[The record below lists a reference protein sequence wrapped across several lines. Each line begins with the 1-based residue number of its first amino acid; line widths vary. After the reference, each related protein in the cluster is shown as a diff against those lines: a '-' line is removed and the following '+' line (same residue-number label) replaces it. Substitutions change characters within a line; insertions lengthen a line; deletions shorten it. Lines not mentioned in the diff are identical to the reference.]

1 MSERAMDDWLT
12 ALCERLGVP
21 IDDVDVPV
29 VLDVAAETAHQVER
43 PAAPVTTF
51 VVGYAA
57 ALRGGGAQAVASAA
71 GAATDLAHTWPGG
84 EAPTPVTPVVD

>member
-12 ALCERLGVP
+12 VLCERLGVP
-21 IDDVDVPV
+21 IDDVDVPL
-29 VLDVAAETAHQVER
+29 VLDVAAEAAHQVER

-57 ALRGGGAQAVASAA
+57 ALRGGGAQAVSAA
-71 GAATDLAHTWPGG
+71 AGEAADLARDWPGG
-84 EAPTPVTPVVD
+84 EAPTL